1 MKNRSARAGA
11 PLAVF
16 AIFAIFTTA
25 AVVASGAAHAASFGP
40 ERPAPAGELLL
51 KLKKLQKLGSVLY
64 VAAHPD
70 DENSAMI
77 ATLAEGRLLRTAYLS
92 VTRGDG
98 GQNLIGSELG
108 PALGLIRTHELLSA
122 RRIDG
127 GEQMFTRAID
137 FGYSKTPEET
147 FRIWG
152 HEEVLGDVVRAIRTF
167 RPDVVVARFP
177 ENGDGGHGHHTA
189 SAILA
194 HEAFLAAG
202 DPKRFPGQIAEGLA
216 PWKPRRLFWNA
227 WRRDGKPNPGAI
239 PFELGDYNPALG
251 RSYTETAAESRSQ
264 HKSQGFGSSERRGQ
278 LTNDLVLL
286 EGEPAKADPFEGID
300 TSWARIRGG
309 EAVGALLAEAERAFD
324 PNAPAS
330 VLPKLLAAHAAM
342 KALSPDPWL
351 DVKRRELLSA
361 IRSASGLWLEAMA
374 GSPSATPGSAF
385 PLSVSALV
393 RAGGPATL
401 AKVRAPWGLGE
412 GLPAAAELK
421 LNETVQGSTSV
432 PVPADAE
439 VTQPHW
445 LRERPGRGLYAV
457 PKPADAIRADGATI
471 RVLFDVTMG
480 TETLTFDEPVSFRR
494 TDPVKGEEIRPFVV
508 EPPVAL
514 ELAQDVVVLPDDAP
528 RVVKV
533 TVRAAQT
540 PSARGGPPPLTPAI
554 VAAAT
559 GEAGKDAAVLAAKVE
574 GTVRLALPAEWKVE
588 PAARPF
594 SLAPGAAETFELT
607 VRPPAIPGVATLTA
621 EAVTGGR
628 TWGLSKR
635 RIEYPHLPPLTWFP
649 RAEARAVHV
658 DLARVRSRVGYVS
671 GPGDEVPGVLQQMG
685 PTVTLLSADDLLRG
699 DLGRFDSVVLGIRAL
714 NTRAELKDA
723 MPRLLSWVE
732 SGGRLVVQYNTSFE
746 QVTDQLGP
754 FPLKVGRERVTVEEA
769 PVTILDP
776 SSPFLTTP
784 NRIGPADFD
793 GWVQERGLYFPAT
806 WDERYTPL
814 LGISD
819 PGEKETKGSLLVA
832 KYGKGSY
839 VYTGLSFFRQLPAG
853 VPGAIRLFANLVSG
867 GRGGD

>member
-1 MKNRSARAGA
+1 MKNRSARVCA
-11 PLAVF
+11 LL
-16 AIFAIFTTA
+16 
-25 AVVASGAAHAASFGP
+25 AVVAVLASSSAPAASFGP

-51 KLKKLQKLGSVLY
+51 KLKKLRTLGSVLY

-70 DENSAMI
+70 DENTAMI
-77 ATLAEGRLLRTAYLS
+77 ATFAEGRLMRTAYLS

-108 PALGLIRTHELLSA
+108 PSLGLIRTQELLSA
-122 RRIDG
+122 RRIDS

-137 FGYSKTPEET
+137 FGYSKTAEET
-147 FRIWG
+147 FRTWG
-152 HEEVLGDVVRAIRTF
+152 HEEVLRDVVRAVRTF

-177 ENGDGGHGHHTA
+177 ETGDGGHGHHTA

-202 DPKRFPGQIAEGLA
+202 DPKRFPEQIAEGLA

-227 WRRDGKPNPGAI
+227 WRRDGKPNAGAI
-239 PFELGDYNPALG
+239 PFELGDYNPFLG

-264 HKSQGFGSSERRGQ
+264 HKSQGFGSSERRGR

-286 EGEPAKADPFEGID
+286 EGDPVTADPFEGID
-300 TSWARIRGG
+300 TSWSRIRGG
-309 EAVGALLAEAERAFD
+309 EAVGALLAEAERAYD
-324 PNAPAS
+324 PREPAS

-342 KALSPDPWL
+342 KTLSPDPWL
-351 DVKRRELLSA
+351 DAKRQELLSA

-374 GSPSATPGSAF
+374 ASPSATPGSAF
-385 PLSVSALV
+385 RLSVSALV
-393 RAGGPATL
+393 RAGSGFTL
-401 AKVRAPWGLGE
+401 TRVRAPWGTGE

-421 LNETVQGSTSV
+421 LNEPVQGATSV

-445 LRERPGRGLYAV
+445 LRERPGRGLYVV
-457 PKPADAIRADGATI
+457 PKPRDGIRADGAAI

-480 TETLTFDEPVSFRR
+480 AETLTFDEPVYFRR

-508 EPPVAL
+508 EPPVTL
-514 ELAQDVVVLPDDAP
+514 ELGQDVVVLPDDQA
-528 RVVKV
+528 RAVRV
-533 TVRAAQT
+533 TVRAAET
-540 PSARGGPPPLTPAI
+540 PSTRGGPPPLTPAI

-559 GEAGKDAAVLAAKVE
+559 GDATKDAALVAAKVE
-574 GTVRLALPAEWKVE
+574 GTVRLGLPPEWRIE

-594 SLAPGAAETFELT
+594 SLAPGAAETFEFT
-607 VRPPAIPGVATLTA
+607 VHPPARPGVATLTA
-621 EAVTGGR
+621 EAATGGR
-628 TWGLSKR
+628 TWGFSRR

-649 RAEARAVHV
+649 RAEARGVHV
-658 DLARVRSRVGYVS
+658 DLARSSSRIGYVS
-671 GPGDEVPGVLQQMG
+671 GPGDEVPGVLRQMG
-685 PTVTLLSADDLLRG
+685 FGVTLLSADDLLRG
-699 DLGRFDSVVLGIRAL
+699 DMGRFDSVVLGIRAL

-723 MPRLLSWVE
+723 MPRLFSWVE
-732 SGGRLVVQYNTSFE
+732 SGGTLVLQYNTSFE

-754 FPLKVGRERVTVEEA
+754 FPLKLGRDRVTVEESG
-769 PVTILDP
+769 VTILAPSDP
-776 SSPFLTTP
+776 LLTTP
-784 NRIGPADFD
+784 NRIVAADFD

-814 LGISD
+814 LGMAD
-819 PGEKETKGSLLVA
+819 PGEKESKGSLLVA
-832 KYGKGSY
+832 RHGKGTY

>member
-1 MKNRSARAGA
+1 MKFRSARAGA
-11 PLAVF
+11 LVPV
-16 AIFAIFTTA
+16 AIVLTVAL
-25 AVVASGAAHAASFGP
+25 ASGVAPAAPFGP
-40 ERPAPAGELLL
+40 ERPAPAGEILL
-51 KLKKLQKLGSVLY
+51 KLKKLRTLGSVLY

-77 ATLAEGRLLRTAYLS
+77 ATFAEGRLMRTAYLS

-127 GEQMFTRAID
+127 GEQMFTRAVD

-147 FRIWG
+147 FQIWG
-152 HEEVLGDVVRAIRTF
+152 HEEVLRDVVRAVRTF
-167 RPDVVVARFP
+167 RPDVVIARFP
-177 ENGDGGHGHHTA
+177 EDGSGGHGHHTA

-202 DPKRFPGQIAEGLA
+202 DPKRFPEQIAEGLA
-216 PWKPRRLFWNA
+216 PYRPRRLFWNA

-239 PFELGDYNPALG
+239 PFELGGYSPALG

-264 HKSQGFGSSERRGQ
+264 HKSQGFGSSERRGS

-286 EGEPAKADPFEGID
+286 EGDAVKADPFEGID
-300 TSWARIRGG
+300 TSWARVKGG

-324 PNAPAS
+324 PREPAA

-342 KALSPDPWL
+342 KALAPDPWL
-351 DVKRRELLSA
+351 DVKRQELLSA

-374 GSPSATPGSAF
+374 ASPSATPGSTF
-385 PLSVSALV
+385 QLTVSALV
-393 RAGGPATL
+393 RAGGAATL
-401 AKVRAPWGLGE
+401 ARVRAPWGTGE
-412 GLPAAAELK
+412 GLPVAAELK
-421 LNETVQGSTSV
+421 LNEPVQGATSV

-445 LRERPGRGLYAV
+445 LRARPERGLYV
-457 PKPADAIRADGATI
+457 VSRPRDAIRPDGAAI
-471 RVLFDVTMG
+471 RVLFDVTMVG
-480 TETLTFDEPVSFRR
+480 ETLTFDEPVFFRR
-494 TDPVKGEEIRPFVV
+494 TDPVKGEELRPFVV
-508 EPPVAL
+508 EPPVTI
-514 ELAQDVVVLPDDAP
+514 ELAQDVVVLPDGAP
-528 RVVKV
+528 RSVRV
-533 TVRAAQT
+533 TVRAAEA

-554 VAAAT
+554 VAAAM
-559 GEAGKDAAVLAAKVE
+559 GEGEKDAAAAAKRVD
-574 GTVRLALPAEWKVE
+574 GSVRLGLPPEWHVE
-588 PAARPF
+588 PVARPF
-594 SLAPGAAETFELT
+594 SLAPGAAETFEFT
-607 VRPPAIPGVATLTA
+607 VHPPARPGVATLAA
-621 EAVTGGR
+621 EATTGGHS
-628 TWGLSKR
+628 WGLSRR

-658 DLARVRSRVGYVS
+658 DLARNASRIGYVS
-671 GPGDEVPGVLQQMG
+671 GPGDEVPDVLRQMG
-685 PTVTLLSADDLLRG
+685 FSVTLLTADDVLRG

-723 MPRLLSWVE
+723 MPRLFSWVE
-732 SGGRLVVQYNTSFE
+732 SGGTLVLQYNTSFE

-754 FPLKVGRERVTVEEA
+754 YPLKLGRDRVTVEEA
-769 PVTILDP
+769 PVTLLAP
-776 SSPFLTTP
+776 THPLLRTP
-784 NRIGPADFD
+784 NRIGPADFE

-806 WDERYTPL
+806 WDDRYTPL
-814 LGISD
+814 LGMAD

-832 KYGKGSY
+832 TYGKGTY

-853 VPGAIRLFANLVSG
+853 VPGAMRLFANLVSG
-867 GRGGD
+867 GRGRD

>member
-1 MKNRSARAGA
+1 MKYRSARACA
-11 PLAVF
+11 LLAV
-16 AIFAIFTTA
+16 A
-25 AVVASGAAHAASFGP
+25 AVLASNAAPAAPFGP

-51 KLKKLQKLGSVLY
+51 KLKKLRTLGSVLY

-70 DENSAMI
+70 DENTAMI
-77 ATLAEGRLLRTAYLS
+77 ATFAEGRLLRTAYLS

-98 GQNLIGSELG
+98 GQNLVGSELG
-108 PALGLIRTHELLSA
+108 PALGLVRTNELLSA

-152 HEEVLGDVVRAIRTF
+152 HEEVLRDVVRAIRTF

-202 DPKRFPGQIAEGLA
+202 DPKRFPEQIAEGLA
-216 PWKPRRLFWNA
+216 PYRPRRLFWNA
-227 WRRDGKPNPGAI
+227 WRRDGKPNAGAI

-264 HKSQGFGSSERRGQ
+264 HKSQGFGSSERRGR

-300 TSWARIRGG
+300 TSWARIKGG
-309 EAVGALLAEAERAFD
+309 DAVGAFLAEAERTFD
-324 PNAPAS
+324 PREPAS

-342 KALSPDPWL
+342 KALPSDPWL
-351 DVKRRELLSA
+351 DVKRQELLSA

-374 GSPSATPGSAF
+374 GSPSATPGSTF
-385 PLSVSALV
+385 SLSVSALV
-393 RAGGPATL
+393 RAGSAATL
-401 AKVRAPWGLGE
+401 TRVRAPWGTGE

-421 LNETVQGSTSV
+421 LNEPVQGVASV

-445 LRERPGRGLYAV
+445 LRERPGKGLYAV
-457 PKPADAIRADGATI
+457 SKPRDGIRADGAAI

-480 TETLTFDEPVSFRR
+480 TETVTFDEPVFFRR

-508 EPPVAL
+508 EPPVTL
-514 ELAQDVVVLPDDAP
+514 ELAQDVVVLPDDQP
-528 RVVKV
+528 RSVRV
-533 TVRAAQT
+533 TVRAAEA
-540 PSARGGPPPLTPAI
+540 PSTRGGPPPLTPAI

-559 GEAGKDAAVLAAKVE
+559 GDAAKESAVAAAKVE
-574 GTVRLALPAEWKVE
+574 GTVRPGLPSEWRIE
-588 PAARPF
+588 PASRPF
-594 SLAPGAAETFELT
+594 SLAPGAAETFEFT
-607 VRPPAIPGVATLTA
+607 VRPPARPGVATLTA
-621 EAVTGGR
+621 EAVTDGR

-649 RAEARAVHV
+649 RAEARGVHV
-658 DLARVRSRVGYVS
+658 DLARNSSRIGYVS
-671 GPGDEVPGVLQQMG
+671 GPGDEVPGVLRQMG
-685 PTVTLLSADDLLRG
+685 FAVTLLSADDLLRG

-714 NTRAELKDA
+714 NTRAELRDA
-723 MPRLLSWVE
+723 MPRLFSWVE
-732 SGGRLVVQYNTSFE
+732 AGGTLVLQYNTSFE

-754 FPLKVGRERVTVEEA
+754 FPLKLGRDRVTVEES
-769 PVTILDP
+769 PVTILAPSDP
-776 SSPFLTTP
+776 LLTTP
-784 NRIGPADFD
+784 NRIVAADFD

-806 WDERYTPL
+806 WDDRYTPL
-814 LGISD
+814 LGMAD
-819 PGEKETKGSLLVA
+819 PGEKEAKGSLLVA
-832 KYGKGSY
+832 RHGKGTY

-867 GRGGD
+867 GRGRD